1 MAWISNNNSYY
12 VDIYTHE
19 VNTSPKKLLLTIVSG
34 GIPACADGG
43 PCSCV
48 CTPVKLVTFSY
59 GRWGMSSSGFVCASV
74 PIFLSVHMCF
84 CSHSFVSF
92 YVLLSSP
99 LRLFLCDSV
108 HNPLSVCIWFCH
120 HPFVCLYVLLSKP
133 LCQFIYASVPIL
145 FTL

>member
-19 VNTSPKKLLLTIVSG
+19 VITSPRKLLLTIVSG

-48 CTPVKLVTFSY
+48 CTPVKLVTFSS

-84 CSHSFVSF
+84 CSHLFVCLF
-92 YVLLSSP
+92 VLLSP
-99 LRLFLCDSV
+99 T
-108 HNPLSVCIWFCH
+108 FCL
-120 HPFVCLYVLLSKP
+120 FVC
-133 LCQFIYASVPIL
+133 ASVP
-145 FTL
+145 TLLSVPYVRVSFSTFW